1 VAHALLA
8 LVHMTR
14 PSALFWLLAV
24 VGSAQ
29 LATPSSGAASP
40 EQKSELDPKAMKLLA
55 QTASYLRT
63 LPSFVVRAD
72 VTQDEVLSADYKV
85 QRTSNVALT
94 VQRPNRLR
102 AQLSGDTGNRLFVYD
117 GKFLNVFMADENYY
131 GSVAAP
137 ATLYETLDVFQRNGI
152 ELPLLDL
159 MYVSMGG
166 KLEPTIREAGVI
178 GQTTIQGVKCTQV
191 AFRGDVVDW
200 QLWITEGDTPLPR
213 KLVITTNDHAA
224 RPQYSALL
232 RWDVATPIAAT
243 DFVFTPPATA
253 SRFTFA
259 GVLPGTGERKADMN
273 PNGR

>member
-1 VAHALLA
+1 
-8 LVHMTR
+8 MTR
-14 PSALFWLLAV
+14 PSALFGLLAV
-24 VGSAQ
+24 VTTAY
-29 LATPSSGAASP
+29 LATPSSGAAAP

-55 QTASYLRT
+55 QTASYLRS

-72 VTQDEVLSADYKV
+72 VSQDEVLSADYKV

-117 GKFLNVFMADENYY
+117 GKSLNVLMADENYY
-131 GSVAAP
+131 GTVAAP
-137 ATLYETLDVFQRNGI
+137 PTLFETLDVFERNGI

-159 MYVSMGG
+159 MYVAMGG

-178 GQTTIQGVKCTQV
+178 GSTTIQGVKCTQL

-200 QLWITEGDTPLPR
+200 QLWITDGDKPLPR
-213 KLVITTNDHAA
+213 KLVITTTDQAA

-232 RWDVATPIAAT
+232 RWDVTTPIAAT
-243 DFVFTPPATA
+243 DFAFTPPATA
-253 SRFTFA
+253 SRLTFA
-259 GVLPGTGERKADMN
+259 AASERNDDTKA
-273 PNGR
+273 NGR